1 MQISFQRVT
10 GGSGLATVRR
20 LADEIWPETFA
31 PILPPPQIPYMM
43 RMMYAPEVLARE
55 LADGV
60 RWEIVLVD
68 SSPSGYLS
76 WSACPGR
83 PGTAKLHKVY
93 LASRWHG
100 RGVGQAMLAHA
111 ADGCRAEGFRRV
123 LLAVNKRNDRA
134 IRAYR
139 RNGFAVVES
148 VCNDIG
154 GGFVMDD
161 FLMARELLL
170 PS

>member
-1 MQISFQRVT
+1 MNVEFQRIVDEA
-10 GGSGLATVRR
+10 GLATVRA
-20 LADEIWPETFA
+20 LAGEIWPPTFA
-31 PILPPPQIPYMM
+31 PILSAPQIPYMM

-68 SSPSGYLS
+68 SSPAGYLS

-93 LASRWHG
+93 LSPRWHG
-100 RGVGQAMLAHA
+100 RGIGQAMLDHA
-111 ADGCRAEGFRRV
+111 AACCRAEGFNRV

-161 FLMARELLL
+161 FLMARDLPL